1 MNTFSV
7 IRHVDDDSP
16 GADARFIIRS
26 LVQKPGQGSGHLCAT
41 QQMENELQFWKLEMP
56 ALLKVLKKLDCRKLA
71 PDERTRLSAI
81 QKEITCLLEE
91 MFPVHELALGQIREH
106 KTEKKERFWAIE
118 QDHLKLRQA
127 CRQLKLG
134 LFALL
139 PKMIPVAIW

>member
-71 PDERTRLSAI
+71 LEERTRLSAI
-81 QKEITCLLEE
+81 QKEFICLLEE
-91 MFPVHELALGQIREH
+91 MFPVHELAFDSIRQ
-106 KTEKKERFWAIE
+106 KKVIKGEFLCPFV

-127 CRQLKLG
+127 YWQLKLE
-134 LFALL
+134 LFPLL
-139 PKMIPVAIW
+139 SKMASITIW